1 MDNEQQIIEKLR
13 RIEALFEGTD
23 IQGEKS
29 AAQLAMQRLR
39 KKLDNV
45 KKEDRPVEYKFCFTD
60 MWSRKLFTALLR
72 RYGLKP
78 YRYARQKH
86 TTVMVRVSETFVNEV
101 LWKQY
106 RQLDE
111 VLRSYLEE
119 VTDRV
124 IRESI
129 NDDSSEATVV
139 NEPAALD
146 TTKDD

>member
-1 MDNEQQIIEKLR
+1 MDHELQIIEKLK

-23 IQGEKS
+23 NEGEKN
-29 AAQLAMQRLR
+29 AAQLAMQRLL
-39 KKLDNV
+39 KKLDKS
-45 KKEDRPVEYKFCFTD
+45 KKEDPPVEYKFCLND
-60 MWSRKLFTALLR
+60 MWARKLFTALLR

-86 TTVMVRVSETFVNEV
+86 TTVMVRVSETFVNEI

-106 RQLDE
+106 LELNE
-111 VLRSYLEE
+111 VLNSYLQE

-129 NDDSSEATVV
+129 NDDSSEAKVV

-146 TTKDD
+146 TSNE